1 MKMTGHKSRKVFDGY
16 YEILDEDIK
25 YMNDELFSE
34 DIVGVKPSLKTTSN
48 TTSST
53 PFSKEKEDEIEKLK
67 YSLDKG
73 WINQEKY
80 DELFQ
85 KLIIGE

>member
-1 MKMTGHKSRKVFDGY
+1 MTGHKSRKVFDGY
-16 YEILDEDIK
+16 YEILDKEKRDI
-25 YMNDELFSE
+25 NDDLFMDYLEPKTSTPQKN
-34 DIVGVKPSLKTTSN
+34 KPSQKT
-48 TTSST
+48 ST

-73 WINQEKY
+73 WITQEKY